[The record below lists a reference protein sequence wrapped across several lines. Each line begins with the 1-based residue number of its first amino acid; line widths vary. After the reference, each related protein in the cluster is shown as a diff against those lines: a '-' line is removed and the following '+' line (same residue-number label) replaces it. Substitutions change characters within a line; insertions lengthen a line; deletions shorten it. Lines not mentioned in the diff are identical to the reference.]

1 MLFENLVDRRQC
13 QRSAFDGPLTVKI
26 DSDPNHTAYT
36 VRAVDIS
43 PSGAKLRTSV
53 ELKTGQQL
61 TVIRENGIT
70 QTIPSQVVWAA
81 ANDTRQSQMVGVVF
95 LKPMQV

>member
-1 MLFENLVDRRQC
+1 MLSNSVDRRQC
-13 QRSAFDGPLTVKI
+13 QRSAFDAPLTVKI
-26 DSDPNHTAYT
+26 DSDPNHTSYT
-36 VRAVDIS
+36 VRALDIS
-43 PSGAKLRTSV
+43 PSGARLETSV

-70 QTIPSQVVWAA
+70 QTIPGQVVWAA
-81 ANDTRQSQMVGVVF
+81 AKDTRQSQMVGVVF